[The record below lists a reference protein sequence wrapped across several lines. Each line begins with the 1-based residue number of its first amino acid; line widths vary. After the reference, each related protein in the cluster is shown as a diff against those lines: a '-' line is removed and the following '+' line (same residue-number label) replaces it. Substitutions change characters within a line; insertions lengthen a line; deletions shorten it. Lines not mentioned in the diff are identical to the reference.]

1 MQPLDLIETA
11 RVLTR
16 RTGRGRPKD
25 ARLRR
30 AVSTAYYAMFHCLA
44 LTCADALAGK
54 VKGRRNQE
62 AWLRTYR
69 ALDHGYA
76 KKRCANQQRIRN
88 FPGSIQKFAGHFIN
102 MQQLRIDADYNPLRD
117 FALSE
122 VVHKIDEAED
132 VINEFR
138 KAPIDDLRAF
148 AIHILF
154 RFRERQD

>member
-1 MQPLDLIETA
+1 M
-11 RVLTR
+11 
-16 RTGRGRPKD
+16 
-25 ARLRR
+25 
-30 AVSTAYYAMFHCLA
+30 STAYYAMFHCLA

-54 VKGRRNQE
+54 MKGKRSQE

-69 ALDHGYA
+69 ALDHRDARKRCGD
-76 KKRCANQQRIRN
+76 KKRIPN
-88 FPGSIQKFAGHFIN
+88 FHDGIQKFAGHFIN
-102 MQQLRIDADYNPLRD
+102 MQRSRLKADYNPLEG

-122 VVHKIDEAED
+122 VVHKINETED

-154 RFRERQD
+154 RFRESQD